1 MKKLIIAALA
11 LLFANN
17 LQAQTSY
24 GKEFDTNGAI
34 TMDEL
39 AAKMPDGQKTEAT
52 VTAKI
57 ESVCQAMGCWMKVA
71 KSNGETMMVK
81 MKDHKF
87 YLPKDIAGKT
97 AIMTGVAEEKT
108 TSVEMLKH
116 YAEDEGKSQAEI
128 DAIKDAKKEVIFT
141 ASGVVIM

>member
-1 MKKLIIAALA
+1 MKKLFIGALA

-17 LQAQTSY
+17 IEAQNSY
-24 GKEFDTNGAI
+24 GKEFDYKNPI

-39 AAKMPDGQKTEAT
+39 SAKMPDGRKTEAT
-52 VTAKI
+52 VTAKV

-87 YLPKDIAGKT
+87 FLPKDIAGKT
-97 AIMTGVAEEKT
+97 AIINGVAEEKT

-116 YAEDEGKSQAEI
+116 YAEDEGKSQEEI
-128 DAIKDAKKEVIFT
+128 DAIKDPKKEVVFI
-141 ASGVVIM
+141 AAGVVIL